1 MEEKKE
7 IKKVETEITEKEN
20 TVKMNP
26 NQQEKL
32 PRNIEEE
39 FDSMTKNKLK
49 EVAGQLYYQNQ
60 QLMNRIKN
68 MDMTNIFRRFDYLFK
83 GYTTFYLSIHQSIY
97 ILLVLTLACCKHFC
111 VDCVLISL
119 GHRSRSGIVRG
130 STLIETAHP
139 GQAP

>member
-26 NQQEKL
+26 NQEQKL

-60 QLMNRIKN
+60 QLMNRIKS

-83 GYTTFYLSIHQSIY
+83 VMEHSDKYPKEF
-97 ILLVLTLACCKHFC
+97 
-111 VDCVLISL
+111 VDMIINEICT
-119 GHRSRSGIVRG
+119 GMYP
-130 STLIETAHP
+130 EEP
-139 GQAP
+139 KE